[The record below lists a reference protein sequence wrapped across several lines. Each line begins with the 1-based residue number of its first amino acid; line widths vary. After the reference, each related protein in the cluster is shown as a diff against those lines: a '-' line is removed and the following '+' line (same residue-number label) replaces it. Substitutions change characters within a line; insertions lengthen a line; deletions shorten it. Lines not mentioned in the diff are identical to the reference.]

1 MDGTQVQNRTV
12 QNRSLPGMD
21 CSGCSGLHDSGQH
34 GGCSSAPSA
43 DDVDAG
49 SMCNRQRVVGI
60 GFRTKPGTG
69 SSHGC
74 VVGSFAACSKQR
86 SEEPPFSRILDACW
100 AEVALSHLKEA
111 EDYASRR
118 SKLGR
123 GGASTLEEKPD
134 PKGKAKAK
142 AKALAH
148 SDSQ

>member
-1 MDGTQVQNRTV
+1 MLMLDQCATDRGSWALASEL
-12 QNRSLPGMD
+12 SLEQAPPMAA
-21 CSGCSGLHDSGQH
+21 L
-34 GGCSSAPSA
+34 SAHSP
-43 DDVDAG
+43 
-49 SMCNRQRVVGI
+49 
-60 GFRTKPGTG
+60 P
-69 SSHGC
+69 
-74 VVGSFAACSKQR
+74 AAN
-86 SEEPPFSRILDACW
+86 SEEPPFSRILDARW
-100 AEVALSHLKEA
+100 EVALSHLKEA